1 MSFSVNR
8 TKLEGSVLKT
18 RKNIHIKPAFV
29 AVLLLISLI
38 AAGSIPVM
46 AAAYITTATVEILN
60 SAPVAENI
68 QLETYRDVAVTSKF
82 TSIDP
87 EGDPVTYM
95 LTEDPGKGT
104 VTIDGDSFT
113 YTPSSGKKGKDTFT
127 YVAKD
132 ASGNVSNTATVT
144 IKIKKQTTDI
154 TYSDMEDSDAW
165 YEATALAEN
174 GIFIGEQVGGEYLF
188 SPDTHITRGEFLVMC
203 MELGG
208 SELLSGITRTGFFDD
223 EDIPV
228 WQKPY
233 VTTALMSDII
243 SGRTD
248 SMGRIVFSA
257 DDNITF
263 AEATVML
270 NNTLEITDVSST
282 SLDSVPTW
290 AQQASANLASCDI
303 ISENYENVSSSQLTR
318 ADAAKMLVRAMDLI
332 DDRDDSNSLLSW
344 VWG

>member
-1 MSFSVNR
+1 MK
-8 TKLEGSVLKT
+8 TK
-18 RKNIHIKPAFV
+18 KNVHTKPVILAL
-29 AVLLLISLI
+29 VLLVSVI
-38 AAGSIPVM
+38 AAGLSPVM

-68 QLETYRDVAVTSKF
+68 QLETYREVTVTSKF
-82 TSIDP
+82 ASIDP

-95 LTEDPGKGT
+95 LTKDPDKGT
-104 VTIDGDSFT
+104 VTIDGDTFT
-113 YTPSSGKKGKDTFT
+113 YTPLSGKKGKDTFS

-132 ASGNVSNTATVT
+132 TSGNISNTATVT
-144 IKIKKQTTDI
+144 ISIKKQKTDI
-154 TYSDMEDSDAW
+154 VYSDMEDSDAW
-165 YEATALAEN
+165 YEATALAERE
-174 GIFIGEQVGGEYLF
+174 IFIGEQVGGEYLF
-188 SPDTHITRGEFLVMC
+188 SPNTPVTRGEFLVMC

-233 VTTALMSDII
+233 VTTALVSDII
-243 SGRTD
+243 SGKSD
-248 SMGRIVFSA
+248 NMGRIVFSA
-257 DDNITF
+257 NDNITF

-270 NNTLEITDVSST
+270 NNTLDITDVSST
-282 SLDSVPTW
+282 SSETVPAW
-290 AQQASANLASCDI
+290 AQQASANLSSCNI
-303 ISENYENVSSSQLTR
+303 ISIDFDNVSSSQLTR

-332 DDRDDSNSLLSW
+332 DGRDDSNSLLSW